1 MTIKISENIKRLRR
15 SKNVTQEQ
23 IAEMLGVSVT
33 AVSKWERGET
43 YPDITMLFP
52 LARYFGVSLDELM
65 GYDEAKERA
74 EIHALRMEYREIHV
88 RDGAEKS
95 GEFISEVYRK
105 YPHDYWVMHDYMWNK
120 AGDYADNDPAVLLA
134 NKDEFLAICKKILE
148 GAEDEGLRLDAYNM
162 RAKILHAEG
171 KTKEA
176 LALYREKF
184 PSWFMTWN
192 QKSEQLFAK
201 DTPEF
206 KHYLLL
212 NLWELTR
219 FALDKKMKEIWF
231 CSEGTPSEKAARGF
245 ALCDAMAELREKTGC
260 AELALAEYHMLEC
273 QMRLIY
279 HFNESN
285 EDRKRDWGNIGERI
299 EKAAALAN
307 EFARDNDTAKQH
319 LKYLYGK
326 EYVGNKEQK

>member
-1 MTIKISENIKRLRR
+1 MTIKISENIKRLR
-15 SKNVTQEQ
+15 KNKDVTQEQ

-65 GYDEAKERA
+65 GYDEAKEKA
-74 EIHALRMEYREIHV
+74 EIYALRMEYRELSHK
-88 RDGAEKS
+88 DEKKAR
-95 GEFISEVYRK
+95 EFIEAVYRK
-105 YPHDYWVMHDYMWNK
+105 YPHDYRVMHDYMLNK

-134 NKDEFLAICKKILE
+134 NKEEFLAICKKILE

-162 RAKILHAEG
+162 RAKIFHAEG
-171 KTKEA
+171 KTEEA

-184 PSWFMTWN
+184 PSWFMTRN

-206 KHYLLL
+206 KHHLLL

-219 FALDKKMKEIWF
+219 FAFDKKMKEIWF
-231 CSEGTPSEKAARGF
+231 CGEGNPSEKAARGF
-245 ALCDAMAELREKTGC
+245 ALCDAVAELREKTGC
-260 AELALAEYHMLEC
+260 AELALAEYHMLTC
-273 QMRLIY
+273 Q
-279 HFNESN
+279 FNEIRRFRAS
-285 EDRKRDWGNIGERI
+285 EKDMAAYRERKPKII
-299 EKAAALAN
+299 ALVG
-307 EFARDNDTAKQH
+307 EFARDNATAKEY

-326 EYVGNKEQK
+326 ETL

>member
-1 MTIKISENIKRLRR
+1 MTIKISENIKRLR
-15 SKNVTQEQ
+15 KNKDVTQEQ

-65 GYDEAKERA
+65 GYDEEKEKA
-74 EIHALRMEYREIHV
+74 EIHALRMEYRELSHNDEQKA
-88 RDGAEKS
+88 R
-95 GEFISEVYRK
+95 EFIENVYRK

-120 AGDYADNDPAVLLA
+120 AGDYADNDPAVLIK
-134 NKDEFLAICKKILE
+134 NKEELLAISKKILE
-148 GAEDEGLRLDAYNM
+148 GATDEGLRLDTYNM

-171 KTKEA
+171 KTQEA
-176 LALYREKF
+176 LALYRQKF
-184 PSWFMTWN
+184 PSWFMTWE

-219 FALDKKMKEIWF
+219 FALNKKMKEIWF
-231 CSEGTPSEKAARGF
+231 CGEGTPSEKAARGF
-245 ALCDAMAELREKTGC
+245 ALCDAVAEFREKTGC
-260 AELALAEYHMLEC
+260 AELVLAEYHMLTC
-273 QMRLIY
+273 Q
-279 HFNESN
+279 FNEIRRFKGS
-285 EDRKRDWGNIGERI
+285 EADMSTYRERKPKI
-299 EKAAALAN
+299 AALVN
-307 EFARDNDTAKQH
+307 EFARGNDTAKEY
-319 LKYLYGK
+319 LKYLYDK
-326 EYVGNKEQK
+326 ETV

>member
-1 MTIKISENIKRLRR
+1 MTIKISENIKRLR
-15 SKNVTQEQ
+15 KNKDVTQEQ

-33 AVSKWERGET
+33 AVSKWERDET

-65 GYDEAKERA
+65 GYDEAKEKA
-74 EIHALRMEYREIHV
+74 EIHALRMEYRKIHT

-95 GEFISEVYRK
+95 GEFIGEVYRK
-105 YPHDYWVMHDYMWNK
+105 YHHDYWVMHDYMWNK

-148 GAEDEGLRLDAYNM
+148 RATDEGLRLDAYNM
-162 RAKILHAEG
+162 QAKIFHAEG
-171 KTKEA
+171 KTAEA

-231 CSEGTPSEKAARGF
+231 CGEGTPSEKAARGF
-245 ALCDAMAELREKTGC
+245 ALCDAVAEFREKTGC
-260 AELALAEYHMLEC
+260 AELALAEYHMLTC
-273 QMRLIY
+273 Q
-279 HFNESN
+279 FNEIRRFRAS
-285 EDRKRDWGNIGERI
+285 EKDMAAYRERKPKII
-299 EKAAALAN
+299 ALVG
-307 EFARDNDTAKQH
+307 EFARDNATAKEY

-326 EYVGNKEQK
+326 ETL